1 VGIVHQNVLVQNMI
15 YLVHVT
21 SDYRFFASDG
31 EKRNDSFKRG
41 RLKEQARHKI
51 SIYGIQ
57 INAAES

>member
-1 VGIVHQNVLVQNMI
+1 MI

-21 SDYRFFASDG
+21 SDYRFASDG